1 MRSRI
6 FPPLPLLL
14 LTLFL
19 VLLTAC
25 AAGPNPNV
33 GVAVDNGAVAGFWMG
48 LWHGFIFPFTF
59 LISLFNKEVGVYE
72 LHNSGGWYNFGY
84 LIGLSIIFGGGG
96 RSAARRRRV
105 IVVQE

>member
-1 MRSRI
+1 MKIR
-6 FPPLPLLL
+6 FLHTLPLLL

-25 AAGPNPNV
+25 AAGPNPDV
-33 GVAVDNGAVAGFWMG
+33 GTQAGDGTVAGFWMG

-59 LISLFNKEVGVYE
+59 LISLINHDVGVYE
-72 LHNSGGWYNFGY
+72 VHNNGGWYNFGY

-105 IVVQE
+105 VIVQE